1 MQARIGRKGKEPV
14 NRKKRFVIVLC
25 LYTAVFALLFC
36 RVFYLQI
43 IQGPSLVQR
52 ALSQWTRVTSVSA
65 KRGDIVDRNGEVLAQ
80 SGTANTVLLY
90 PKKIADGGADA
101 AQNVANQLAPILGM
115 DANTI
120 LEKAK
125 DTTKSEIWLKRQVTR
140 EQADAIRALNLNGV
154 GFMVDTKRY
163 YPKGD
168 FLTQVLGFT
177 SVDGEGLEGIEAY
190 YNKYLAG
197 TEGELRAQTDV
208 KGNEIAFG
216 EEYYMPATDG
226 YTVELTIDYVIQSF
240 VEKACADAYAK
251 YSPKGVMCMAM
262 NPKTGEILAMCNKES
277 YDLNNPPRDDT
288 AKLNELSRN
297 RLLADAN
304 DPGSIFKVFTMA
316 AALNEN
322 QTQESETF
330 TCTGG
335 IEVQGKTIRC
345 TSSHGTIDL
354 KTGLAKSC
362 NPVFVRLALRLGTD
376 TMYTYLDKFGFGQKT
391 GVDMAAEASGIV
403 IKKENVKEGD
413 LARIGFGQSIS
424 TTPIQTLNAFCA
436 VINGGELLE
445 PHIMKT
451 VKDADGN
458 IIEEKK
464 KTVKANP
471 ITADTSRR
479 MREMLVSVVG
489 EGSGK
494 NSYVKGY
501 SIGGKTGTAQKYDE
515 NGKVKEKHLSSFIA
529 FAPADD
535 PQIAILFMVDEANV
549 YNDYGGTVAA
559 PYVGQILEETLKYM
573 NVEQKLTE
581 DEKKNEKPVGQV
593 AGVIGMTEAEAK
605 KTLEAQGY
613 QVAVNGTGI
622 VSAQTPAPGTNLQQ
636 GEKVVITLSPATPA
650 PTVLTKVPALVG
662 KTKAECEKLL
672 ADAGLTGYFHGTGKT
687 ALWQNKKADEQ
698 VQQGT
703 EIRIE
708 MGN

>member
-1 MQARIGRKGKEPV
+1 MRT
-14 NRKKRFVIVLC
+14 L
-25 LYTAVFALLFC
+25 
-36 RVFYLQI
+36 
-43 IQGPSLVQR
+43 
-52 ALSQWTRVTSVSA
+52 
-65 KRGDIVDRNGEVLAQ
+65 
-80 SGTANTVLLY
+80 
-90 PKKIADGGADA
+90 
-101 AQNVANQLAPILGM
+101 
-115 DANTI
+115 
-120 LEKAK
+120 
-125 DTTKSEIWLKRQVTR
+125 
-140 EQADAIRALNLNGV
+140 
-154 GFMVDTKRY
+154 
-163 YPKGD
+163 
-168 FLTQVLGFT
+168 
-177 SVDGEGLEGIEAY
+177 
-190 YNKYLAG
+190 
-197 TEGELRAQTDV
+197 
-208 KGNEIAFG
+208 
-216 EEYYMPATDG
+216 
-226 YTVELTIDYVIQSF
+226 
-240 VEKACADAYAK
+240 AK

-262 NPKTGEILAMCNKES
+262 DPKTGEILAMCNKES

-391 GVDMAAEASGIV
+391 GVDMAAEARGIV

-445 PHIMKT
+445 PHVMKT

-479 MREMLVSVVG
+479 IREMLVSVVG

-573 NVEQKLTE
+573 CGTKADGGRKE
-581 DEKKNEKPVGQV
+581 NESRW
-593 AGVIGMTEAEAK
+593 AGGGGMTERTPE
-605 KTLEAQGY
+605 TLEAQGY
-613 QVAVNGTGI
+613 QVVNGTGI
-622 VSAQTPAPGTNLQQ
+622 VSRTLRPAQLQR
-636 GEKVVITLSPATPA
+636 GKVVSPFRP
-650 PTVLTKVPALVG
+650 PRLRLVLTKVPALVG
-662 KTKAECEKLL
+662 KPRRNAKAFGGRRADRLFPARAKRTWQTKS
-672 ADAGLTGYFHGTGKT
+672 G
-687 ALWQNKKADEQ
+687 
-698 VQQGT
+698 
-703 EIRIE
+703 
-708 MGN
+708 

>member
-80 SGTANTVLLY
+80 SGTADTVLLY

-125 DTTKSEIWLKRQVTR
+125 DATKSEIWLKRQVTR

-168 FLTQVLGFT
+168 FLTQVVGFT

-262 NPKTGEILAMCNKES
+262 DPKTGEILAMCNKES
-277 YDLNNPPRDDT
+277 YDLNNP
-288 AKLNELSRN
+288 
-297 RLLADAN
+297 
-304 DPGSIFKVFTMA
+304 VF
-316 AALNEN
+316 
-322 QTQESETF
+322 
-330 TCTGG
+330 
-335 IEVQGKTIRC
+335 
-345 TSSHGTIDL
+345 
-354 KTGLAKSC
+354 
-362 NPVFVRLALRLGTD
+362 
-376 TMYTYLDKFGFGQKT
+376 
-391 GVDMAAEASGIV
+391 
-403 IKKENVKEGD
+403 
-413 LARIGFGQSIS
+413 
-424 TTPIQTLNAFCA
+424 
-436 VINGGELLE
+436 
-445 PHIMKT
+445 
-451 VKDADGN
+451 
-458 IIEEKK
+458 II
-464 KTVKANP
+464 
-471 ITADTSRR
+471 
-479 MREMLVSVVG
+479 
-489 EGSGK
+489 
-494 NSYVKGY
+494 
-501 SIGGKTGTAQKYDE
+501 
-515 NGKVKEKHLSSFIA
+515 H
-529 FAPADD
+529 
-535 PQIAILFMVDEANV
+535 
-549 YNDYGGTVAA
+549 
-559 PYVGQILEETLKYM
+559 
-573 NVEQKLTE
+573 
-581 DEKKNEKPVGQV
+581 
-593 AGVIGMTEAEAK
+593 
-605 KTLEAQGY
+605 
-613 QVAVNGTGI
+613 
-622 VSAQTPAPGTNLQQ
+622 
-636 GEKVVITLSPATPA
+636 
-650 PTVLTKVPALVG
+650 
-662 KTKAECEKLL
+662 
-672 ADAGLTGYFHGTGKT
+672 
-687 ALWQNKKADEQ
+687 
-698 VQQGT
+698 
-703 EIRIE
+703 
-708 MGN
+708 